1 MYNPE
6 KRQPTYNNAMDNNE
20 STLLGRQTPYP
31 DTYSPELLQAIERAP
46 DRRELS
52 AAADAFTGCDIWHA
66 WELSRSEEH
75 TSELQ
80 SRGHLVC
87 RLLLEKKKPGAADR
101 PVAAR
106 Q

>member
-66 WELSRSEEH
+66 WELSW
-75 TSELQ
+75 LND
-80 SRGHLVC
+80 RG
-87 RLLLEKKKPGAADR
+87 R
-101 PVAAR
+101 PVSAVGRFVFEIGRASCR
-106 Q
+106 ERV